1 MANPHK
7 GEVLLQAGGT
17 TYTLQ
22 LSINAIAEIEGLL
35 DIGFSELVS
44 RLGAGEH
51 FRLGTLR
58 VVVWGALRK
67 HHKGLSLDDAGE
79 IVGEAG
85 IGATTEAISRSIALG
100 FPEFAAGS
108 ENPQTASQAGAGPIS
123 S

>member
-7 GEVLLQAGGT
+7 GEVALEAGER
-17 TYTLQ
+17 TYTLR
-22 LSINAIAEIEGLL
+22 LSINAIAEIEDLL
-35 DIGFSELVS
+35 DTGFGELVS
-44 RLGAGEH
+44 RLGAGEQ

-58 VVVWGALRK
+58 VVLWGGLRK

-79 IVGEAG
+79 IIGEAG
-85 IGATTEAISRSIALG
+85 IAATTEAISKAIALG

-108 ENPQTASQAGAGPIS
+108 ENPQTASPAEAGPTS